1 MGSLLQLTM
10 KKIADNTASV
20 ILNYFDQSNSEIIK
34 QKAIDDL

>member
-1 MGSLLQLTM
+1 M
-10 KKIADNTASV
+10 KKIDYNTASV